1 MEHYCCIERRTKGIL
16 ESCKRQSSRVIR
28 SFLSPSPSEEPSFR
42 ALTFLRRK
50 LGAKISTRGAE
61 WMNEFPPRGLG
72 CLSFPAKWHG
82 TRFVSGELDRIE
94 IPLYTH
100 IYIYTG
106 RVSLALINSLQV
118 RERGRGGCIMF
129 RNGVQRVKFL
139 PLRSPR
145 RYVENFNGINTLQV
159 LRKEER
165 RLPGNIQRKGKVG

>member
-1 MEHYCCIERRTKGIL
+1 
-16 ESCKRQSSRVIR
+16 
-28 SFLSPSPSEEPSFR
+28 
-42 ALTFLRRK
+42 
-50 LGAKISTRGAE
+50 
-61 WMNEFPPRGLG
+61 MNEFPPRGLG

-100 IYIYTG
+100 THIYTYTG

-118 RERGRGGCIMF
+118 RERGKGGCIMF

-165 RLPGNIQRKGKVG
+165 RLPGNIQRKGGDGVRFFVIFVTTNFENHGARLDDNDNAVIAEQGDEKRR

>member
-1 MEHYCCIERRTKGIL
+1 
-16 ESCKRQSSRVIR
+16 
-28 SFLSPSPSEEPSFR
+28 
-42 ALTFLRRK
+42 
-50 LGAKISTRGAE
+50 
-61 WMNEFPPRGLG
+61 MNEFPPRGLG

-100 IYIYTG
+100 THIYTYTG

-165 RLPGNIQRKGKVG
+165 RLPGNIQRKGEVVRFFVIFVTTNFENHGARLDDNDNAVIAEQGDEKRR

>member
-1 MEHYCCIERRTKGIL
+1 
-16 ESCKRQSSRVIR
+16 
-28 SFLSPSPSEEPSFR
+28 
-42 ALTFLRRK
+42 
-50 LGAKISTRGAE
+50 
-61 WMNEFPPRGLG
+61 MNEFPPRGLG

-100 IYIYTG
+100 IYTYTG

-118 RERGRGGCIMF
+118 RERGKGGCIMF

-165 RLPGNIQRKGKVG
+165 RLPGNIQRKGGDGVRFFVIFVTTNFENHGARLDDNDNAVIAEQGDEKRR

>member
-1 MEHYCCIERRTKGIL
+1 
-16 ESCKRQSSRVIR
+16 
-28 SFLSPSPSEEPSFR
+28 
-42 ALTFLRRK
+42 
-50 LGAKISTRGAE
+50 
-61 WMNEFPPRGLG
+61 MNEFPPRGLG

-100 IYIYTG
+100 IYTYTG

-118 RERGRGGCIMF
+118 RERGKGGCIMF

-165 RLPGNIQRKGKVG
+165 RLPGNIQRKGEVG

>member
-1 MEHYCCIERRTKGIL
+1 
-16 ESCKRQSSRVIR
+16 
-28 SFLSPSPSEEPSFR
+28 
-42 ALTFLRRK
+42 
-50 LGAKISTRGAE
+50 
-61 WMNEFPPRGLG
+61 MNEFPPRGLG

-100 IYIYTG
+100 THIYTYTG

-165 RLPGNIQRKGKVG
+165 RLPGNIQRKGGDGVRFFVIFVTTNFENHGARLDDNDNAVIAEQGDEKRR